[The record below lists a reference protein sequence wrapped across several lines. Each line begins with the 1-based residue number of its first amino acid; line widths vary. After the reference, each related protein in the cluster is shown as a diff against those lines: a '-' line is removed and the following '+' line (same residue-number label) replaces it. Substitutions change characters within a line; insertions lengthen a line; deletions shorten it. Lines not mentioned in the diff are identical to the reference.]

1 MELRNSEM
9 TLFMPNPFVVVRFT
23 DYISSRALNYGLQP
37 PVYAKR
43 VYNIQIAIYRSFS
56 ARNAFRIAPSR
67 PETAKTDSVFD
78 ITAINIHMLISG
90 ARWSLAHDR

>member
-1 MELRNSEM
+1 MLDPSVM
-9 TLFMPNPFVVVRFT
+9 VRFT
-23 DYISSRALNYGLQP
+23 GIISSCALNYGLRP
-37 PVYAKR
+37 AVYAKR
-43 VYNIQIAIYRSFS
+43 VDNIQIAIYRSFS